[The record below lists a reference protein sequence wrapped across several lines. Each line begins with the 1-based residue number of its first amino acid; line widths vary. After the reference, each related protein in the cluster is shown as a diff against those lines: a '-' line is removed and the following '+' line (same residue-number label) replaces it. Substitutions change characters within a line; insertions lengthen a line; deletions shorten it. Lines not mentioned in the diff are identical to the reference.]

1 MRNVA
6 TRIFGRARDL
16 RDPKVFHHI
25 SLVAF
30 LAWVGLGADGL
41 SSSAYGPA
49 EAFKALGHWTEG
61 QPGACAKGA
70 SAALAATCRFTPDH
84 AYLALFLAIAIAI
97 TVFIISWSYRRI
109 IEEFPHGGGGYIV
122 ATKHLGQYVGA
133 LSGAALL
140 VDYVLTIAVSLASG
154 ADAVFSFLPASW
166 HAGKLATVIV
176 VLGILTIMNLR
187 GVKES
192 VKILTPIFLVFLV
205 THAALIVGAISSNL
219 GRVGEVTTMISTESH
234 DHVSTAGYFG
244 VALVFMR
251 AFSLGGGTFT
261 GIEAVSNG
269 IAIMR
274 EPRVRTAK
282 RTMVLMATSLA
293 LTAGGILLAYLLVPN
308 VLPKPNDAE
317 TMNAILAR
325 RFFGEDGI
333 ATAFVVL
340 TLVSEGAL
348 LFVAAQA
355 GFVDGPRVMAN
366 MALDH
371 WLPHRMAAL
380 SEQLTM
386 RNGVYL
392 MAAAAMA
399 VLVYTHGSVE
409 ALVVMYSINVFIT
422 FTLSN
427 VAMIRHAFQTK
438 DRNWRRAAFVH
449 GLAASVCAMILA
461 ITLVEKFAEGGW
473 LTAVF
478 TATAVGMCYVIRRH
492 YRRVGTTV
500 TRLTSQ
506 LQLDPPPRGAV
517 ANAPVDL
524 DPAKSTAVV
533 LAGGFGGLGI
543 HTLLQIPR
551 VFPQQFQQVI
561 FVATG
566 VIDAG
571 IFKGADEIDRL
582 RATIVSDL
590 EKYVGFAQTQLGWA
604 ADHEFSVGTE
614 AVSELD
620 RLCREVALRF
630 PRSVFFAGK
639 LVFQQERWYQRIL
652 HNETAAAVER
662 RLQFAGLPMIVMPIR
677 IFDYSSLTR
686 TGNRI
691 VMNS

>member
-1 MRNVA
+1 MRNLA
-6 TRIFGRARDL
+6 QRLLGRARDL
-16 RDPKVFHHI
+16 RDPHVFHQM

-41 SSSAYGPA
+41 SSSSYGPE
-49 EAFKALGHWTEG
+49 EAFKAIGHWVPDGCAAASE
-61 QPGACAKGA
+61 GAC
-70 SAALAATCRFTPDH
+70 TFVPDH
-84 AYLALFLAIAIAI
+84 AYLAVFLAGAIAA

-122 ATKHLGQYVGA
+122 ATKYFGPYVGA
-133 LSGAALL
+133 ISGSALL
-140 VDYVLTIAVSLASG
+140 VDYVLTIAVSLSSG
-154 ADAVFSFLPASW
+154 VDAVLNFFPAALPY
-166 HAGKLATVIV
+166 KLPIVIA
-176 VLGILTIMNLR
+176 VLLILTLMNLR

-192 VKILTPIFLVFLV
+192 VTILTPIFLVFLV
-205 THAALIVGAISSNL
+205 THAILIFGAVGTHIGQA
-219 GRVGEVTTMISTESH
+219 GEIASDVASGSRAH
-234 DHVSTAGYFG
+234 LSTAGLAG

-293 LTAGGILLAYLLVPN
+293 ITASGILLAYLLLHVTPERG
-308 VLPKPNDAE
+308 K
-317 TMNAILAR
+317 TMNGILA
-325 RFFGEDGI
+325 EK
-333 ATAFVVL
+333 FVGTSTLAYIFVIV

-355 GFVDGPRVMAN
+355 GFVDGPRVMSN
-366 MALDH
+366 MALDA

-392 MAAAAMA
+392 MAAAAGI
-399 VLVYTHGSVE
+399 VLVYTGGSVD

-427 VAMIRHAFQTK
+427 VSMIRHATHTK
-438 DRNWRRAAFVH
+438 DGNWRGAVFVH
-449 GLAASVCAMILA
+449 GLAAGVCAMILVV
-461 ITLVEKFAEGGW
+461 TLVEKFTEGGW
-473 LTAVF
+473 LT
-478 TATAVGMCYVIRRH
+478 TVITVSLVILCVRIRSH
-492 YRRVGTTV
+492 YRRVGRKV
-500 TRLTSQ
+500 AELSKALELDAPPPADVRAPEE
-506 LQLDPPPRGAV
+506 LDPTKP
-517 ANAPVDL
+517 
-524 DPAKSTAVV
+524 TAVV
-533 LAGGFGGLGI
+533 LAGGYGGLGL

-551 VFPQQFQQVI
+551 IFPGQFEQVVFVS
-561 FVATG
+561 AG

-571 IFKGADEIDRL
+571 VFKGKDEIDAL
-582 RATIVSDL
+582 RAQCDGDL
-590 EKYVGFAQTQLGWA
+590 AKYVEFARVHLGWA
-604 ADHEFSVGTE
+604 ADCDSAIGTE

-620 RLCREVALRF
+620 HLCREVALRF

-639 LVFQQERWYQRIL
+639 LIFAQDSWYQRIL

-677 IFDYSSLTR
+677 MFGS
-686 TGNRI
+686 
-691 VMNS
+691 